1 MLRAVQCGVLL
12 LLLAAHLLEG
22 REAAAPGHAHRHDGE
37 AGGRD
42 QRVPRPRRLQRRHVL
57 RRGARHQVAR
67 AHPALQHGDQWP
79 RVLGIH

>member
-1 MLRAVQCGVLL
+1 MLSAVCS
-12 LLLAAHLLEG
+12 LLAAHLFEG

-37 AGGRD
+37 VGGRD

-67 AHPALQHGDQWP
+67 AHPALQHGD
-79 RVLGIH
+79 RHLGYLALIKLFY